1 MSNEVRT
8 ASDEEM
14 GREGR
19 GESLEESSSI
29 DSCGRPATFEAV

>member
-1 MSNEVRT
+1 VSNEVRT